1 MKGKTMTLYRV
12 LKGVAFTKEDGSSA
26 QAAVTG
32 ATIDC
37 DDEFAAPLVEA
48 GRLEKLDVKDL
59 PTGTVVGDVTLV
71 DETPSDGKPNES
83 STNAELVDFL
93 VKNGVKRATVEHLKK
108 ADLQDAVERLTHTD
122 DDD

>member
-1 MKGKTMTLYRV
+1 MTLYRV

-32 ATIDC
+32 ATIEC

-48 GRLEKLDVKDL
+48 GRLEKFDGVFVEPKL
-59 PTGTVVGDVTLV
+59 GVGFKEGYETPELV
-71 DETPSDGKPNES
+71 DETPSGGKPNES

-93 VKNGVKRATVEHLKK
+93 
-108 ADLQDAVERLTHTD
+108 D
-122 DDD
+122 